1 MYVCTIIN
9 QYNIMKNF
17 KVTNL
22 KSKVVQF
29 MNESE
34 KDQFF
39 TKNSLGNYKR
49 EDVQTLRR
57 EMYNK
62 KLHDF
67 AFSIG
72 VMAIFT
78 LLLFM
83 MCGTLGFIDSLIF

>member
-1 MYVCTIIN
+1 
-9 QYNIMKNF
+9 MKNF
-17 KVTNL
+17 KITNL
-22 KSKVVQF
+22 KSKVVQY

-34 KDQFF
+34 KEQFF

-78 LLLFM
+78 ILLFM
-83 MCGTLGFIDSLIF
+83 MCGTFSLIDSLIF

>member
-1 MYVCTIIN
+1 
-9 QYNIMKNF
+9 MKNF
-17 KVTNL
+17 KITNL

-49 EDVQTLRR
+49 ENVQELAR
-57 EMYNK
+57 ERYNK
-62 KLHDF
+62 KLHDL
-67 AFSIG
+67 AFSVG

-83 MCGTLGFIDSLIF
+83 MCGTFSFIDSLLF

>member
-1 MYVCTIIN
+1 
-9 QYNIMKNF
+9 MKNF

-22 KSKVVQF
+22 KSKVVHYL
-29 MNESE
+29 NEIE

-49 EDVQTLRR
+49 ENVQTLLK
-57 EMYNK
+57 ESYNK

-67 AFSIG
+67 AFSVG
-72 VMAIFT
+72 VMGIFT
-78 LLLFM
+78 ILLFL

>member
-1 MYVCTIIN
+1 
-9 QYNIMKNF
+9 MKNF

-34 KDQFF
+34 KKQFF

-49 EDVQTLRR
+49 EDVQELRR

-67 AFSIG
+67 AFSVG

-83 MCGTLGFIDSLIF
+83 MCGTFSFIDSLIF

>member
-1 MYVCTIIN
+1 
-9 QYNIMKNF
+9 MKNF
-17 KVTNL
+17 KITNL
-22 KSKVVQF
+22 KSKVVQY

-34 KDQFF
+34 KEQFF
-39 TKNSLGNYKR
+39 TRNSLGNYKR

-57 EMYNK
+57 EMYSK

-78 LLLFM
+78 ILLFM
-83 MCGTLGFIDSLIF
+83 MCGTFSLIDSLIF

>member
-1 MYVCTIIN
+1 
-9 QYNIMKNF
+9 MKNF

-34 KDQFF
+34 KEQFF

-49 EDVQTLRR
+49 EDMQTLKR
-57 EMYNK
+57 ERYNK
-62 KLHDF
+62 KLHDL
-67 AFSIG
+67 AFSVG

-83 MCGTLGFIDSLIF
+83 MCGTFSFIDSLIF

>member
-1 MYVCTIIN
+1 
-9 QYNIMKNF
+9 MKNI
-17 KVTNL
+17 KITNL

-49 EDVQTLRR
+49 EDVQTLAR
-57 EMYNK
+57 ERYNK

-78 LLLFM
+78 ILLLL

>member
-1 MYVCTIIN
+1 
-9 QYNIMKNF
+9 MKNF
-17 KVTNL
+17 KITNL
-22 KSKVVQF
+22 KSKVVHY

-34 KDQFF
+34 KEQFF
-39 TKNSLGNYKR
+39 TRNSLGNYKR

-57 EMYNK
+57 EMYSK

-72 VMAIFT
+72 VMGVFT
-78 LLLFM
+78 ILLLL

>member
-1 MYVCTIIN
+1 
-9 QYNIMKNF
+9 MKNF

-49 EDVQTLRR
+49 ENVQELARVR
-57 EMYNK
+57 YNK

-67 AFSIG
+67 AFSVG
-72 VMAIFT
+72 VLAVFT

-83 MCGTLGFIDSLIF
+83 MCGTFSLIDSLIF

>member
-1 MYVCTIIN
+1 
-9 QYNIMKNF
+9 MKNF
-17 KVTNL
+17 KITNL
-22 KSKVVQF
+22 KSKVVHY

-34 KDQFF
+34 KKQFF

-49 EDVQTLRR
+49 EDVQILRR

-62 KLHDF
+62 KIHDF

-78 LLLFM
+78 ILLFM
-83 MCGTLGFIDSLIF
+83 MCGTFSLIDSLIF

>member
-1 MYVCTIIN
+1 
-9 QYNIMKNF
+9 MKNF

-22 KSKVVQF
+22 KSKVVHYL
-29 MNESE
+29 NESE
-34 KDQFF
+34 TKQFF

-49 EDVQTLRR
+49 EDVQEIDRVR
-57 EMYNK
+57 YNK

-83 MCGTLGFIDSLIF
+83 MCGTFSLIDSLIF

>member
-1 MYVCTIIN
+1 
-9 QYNIMKNF
+9 MKNF
-17 KVTNL
+17 KITNL

-49 EDVQTLRR
+49 EDVQQLRR
-57 EMYNK
+57 EMYSK
-62 KLHDF
+62 KIHDF
-67 AFSIG
+67 AFSVA

-78 LLLFM
+78 FLLFL